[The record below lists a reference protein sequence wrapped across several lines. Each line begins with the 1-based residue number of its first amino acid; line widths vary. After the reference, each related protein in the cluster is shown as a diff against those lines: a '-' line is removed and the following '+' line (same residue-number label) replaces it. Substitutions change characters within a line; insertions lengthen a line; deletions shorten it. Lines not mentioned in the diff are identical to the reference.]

1 MIIYN
6 QIWLDNLQ
14 IVKKLRNDLEDGYI
28 TKNEFL
34 AIKQQYPVGFYLPKI
49 VGVIGFFILTL
60 FAVTLSVA
68 FLSMLAAGG
77 NFAFSPYWTLFLCIG
92 CYACL
97 EGMTKANHY
106 FHSGID
112 NALLYYTAGLA
123 NTTAFWIVGFFRNE
137 QSGLLPAFIILT
149 LVYLYLTLRFAD
161 LLMAAA
167 TCICLFC
174 TIYFTWVKAGDLGM
188 ATMPFMMMMAA
199 AAVYYIL
206 NLLRKKSIAI
216 NYLNCIAAGR
226 LVTIVVLYLAGN
238 YFVLNKLNNLLK
250 NLDDSHTQVQLGWLF
265 WLWTILLP
273 LVLLTTAIKNKDRLL
288 LRTGMALSVAAVFTF
303 RYYYHLLPVEV
314 MLTICGVILLL
325 LAYTIINYLKQPKK
339 GITYTE
345 VRKTNLEN
353 LNIEGFIIGQ
363 TMGHA
368 HQTSTKS
375 QSPFGGGS
383 GGGGGSSD
391 SF

>member
-6 QIWLDNLQ
+6 QLWLNNLRV
-14 IVKKLRNDLEDGYI
+14 VKKLRDDYEDGYI
-28 TKNEFL
+28 GKGEFL
-34 AIKQQYPVGFYLPKI
+34 AIKQHYPVGFYKPRM

-60 FAVTLSVA
+60 FALTLSLA
-68 FLSMLAAGG
+68 LLSLIAAGG
-77 NFAFSPYWTLFLCIG
+77 NFAGTPYWTLFLCIG

-97 EGMTKANHY
+97 EGMTKANNY

-112 NALLYYTAGLA
+112 NALLYYTVGLA
-123 NTTAFWIVGFFRNE
+123 NTTAFWIVGFFSND
-137 QSGLLPAFIILT
+137 QSGLLPAFILLT

-161 LLMAAA
+161 LLMAAG
-167 TCICLFC
+167 TCIYFFC
-174 TIYFTWVKAGDLGM
+174 AVYFTWAKLGGFGM
-188 ATMPFMMMMAA
+188 ATMPFIMILA
-199 AAVYYIL
+199 AAVAYYIL
-206 NLLRKKSIAI
+206 NLLNKKSIVI
-216 NYLNCIAAGR
+216 NYINCIAAGR
-226 LVTIVVLYLAGN
+226 LVAIVVLYLAGN
-238 YFVLNKLNNLLK
+238 YFVVNKLNNLLK

-273 LVLLTTAIKNKDRLL
+273 LALLATAIKNKDRLF

-314 MLTICGVILLL
+314 MLTIGGTILLL

-345 VRKTNLEN
+345 TRKANWEKLNL
-353 LNIEGFIIGQ
+353 EGFIIGQ

-368 HQTSTKS
+368 HQTPAKS